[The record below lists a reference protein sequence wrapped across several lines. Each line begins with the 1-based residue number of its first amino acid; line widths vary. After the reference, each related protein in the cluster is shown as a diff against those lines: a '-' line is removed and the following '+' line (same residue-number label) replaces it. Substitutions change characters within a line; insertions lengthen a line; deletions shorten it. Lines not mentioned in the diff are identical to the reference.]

1 MDKQGTPARPHA
13 QDLLEHFSALKLGN
27 AHVNTDIIDN
37 GYEFLIKKFADDS
50 GHTAQEFYTNRIVVH
65 LMAQM
70 LEPKPG
76 EKIYDPTCG
85 TGGMLISALD
95 EVKRKGGE
103 YRTLK
108 LYGQERNHM
117 TASIARMIW
126 RCTAWTISP
135 SPAETRLNIPP
146 SPTKTVSPHLTWC
159 WRTRP
164 IPSVIG

>member
-1 MDKQGTPARPHA
+1 VPED
-13 QDLLEHFSALKLGN
+13 ELG
-27 AHVNTDIIDN
+27 N

-50 GHTAQEFYTNRIVVH
+50 GHTAQEFYTNRTVVH
-65 LMAQM
+65 LMVQM

-108 LYGQERNHM
+108 LYG
-117 TASIARMIW
+117 
-126 RCTAWTISP
+126 
-135 SPAETRLNIPP
+135 
-146 SPTKTVSPHLTWC
+146 
-159 WRTRP
+159 
-164 IPSVIG
+164 